1 MSCREQGRN
10 MGQIKSKIF
19 YNKHSIHINHNKMIT
34 KLSLHAYILFGNQFI
49 LPETRT
55 RKIYD
60 IPILRPWLDVVF

>member
-19 YNKHSIHINHNKMIT
+19 FNHNKMIT
-34 KLSLHAYILFGNQFI
+34 KLGLHAYILFGNQFS
-49 LPETRT
+49 LPKART